1 MVQQTQ
7 LRLLFKYIEE
17 NMDTAVSSYDAKQIK
32 KILGGILLDEPVRIP
47 EPEQTA
53 VNPIAEAYYA
63 CKPIRYIDWDTTS
76 WIKKHCEG
84 YSIDE
89 RGKVYK
95 NDSIQFSFDESPQQW
110 EIYTEPDQVT
120 DQEPDQVAEPTK
132 QPSSQVKLDNSFDR
146 ERFEAMFR
154 AVVETHEATMNALK
168 QLDAY
173 YASKEGGEN
182 E

>member
-47 EPEQTA
+47 ELEQPA
-53 VNPIAEAYYA
+53 
-63 CKPIRYIDWDTTS
+63 KP
-76 WIKKHCEG
+76 
-84 YSIDE
+84 
-89 RGKVYK
+89 
-95 NDSIQFSFDESPQQW
+95 
-110 EIYTEPDQVT
+110 
-120 DQEPDQVAEPTK
+120 
-132 QPSSQVKLDNSFDR
+132 FDR

-154 AVVETHEATMNALK
+154 AVIETHEATINALK

-173 YASKEGGEN
+173 YETKEGGN
-182 E
+182 NG